1 MTRRRISAKP
11 AVSALLG
18 ALALAALTACGG
30 SSSPSASSMVVG
42 EGSDRFPSETLS
54 DWASYADQLSVV
66 TVVDESEIAPPS
78 EVLELGEGYVGRT
91 LTLRIE
97 RTVWNRKGG
106 PTARGTFR
114 TTVQGWVLQEGVRR
128 PFAVA
133 GGPRLEVGERYL
145 TPLVRVTGNEW
156 ITLSTGAT
164 LPLEGEV
171 ATTAGVAGHPSP
183 IGEAMR
189 GKSVAEVGELLAET
203 PADPIAAKYAQLEPD
218 ERLKAVQRE
227 KGYTG

>member
-1 MTRRRISAKP
+1 MTLRRISARP
-11 AVSALLG
+11 AVSAALCALS
-18 ALALAALTACGG
+18 LALAACGG
-30 SSSPSASSMVVG
+30 GSSPSASSVVVG
-42 EGSDRFPSETLS
+42 EGSDRFPSETLV

-66 TVVDESEIAPPS
+66 TVVDESEITPPS
-78 EVLELGEGYVGRT
+78 EVVELGEGYIGRT
-91 LTLRIE
+91 VTLRIE
-97 RTVWNRKGG
+97 QTVWSRKGG
-106 PTARGTFR
+106 PTARGTIR
-114 TTVQGWVLQEGVRR
+114 TTVQGWVLQDGVRR

-133 GGPRLEVGERYL
+133 GGPRLEVGGRYL
-145 TPLVRVTGNEW
+145 APLLRVTGNDW

-164 LPLEGEV
+164 LPLDGDV

-183 IGEAMR
+183 VGEAMR
-189 GKSVAEVGELLAET
+189 GKSIADVAELLATT